1 MSSHTFKIPATVAM
15 LCVLA
20 ISPVWAEEPT
30 KAEAPAASDAAADL
44 PNPAL
49 LDPSRAAER
58 APDAFRVKLETTKGD
73 VLILVNRSWAPNG
86 ADRFYNL
93 VRIGYFTDVAFYR
106 AVSGF
111 MVQCGFHGDPD
122 VNAVWSRAT
131 IDDDEMA
138 QSNKRGM
145 VTFAQP
151 PMPNARTTQFFINT
165 TDNDYLKKHGKFAP
179 LGKVISGMDVV
190 TSFYT
195 GYGEGAPHGQ
205 GPSQSRI
212 AREGNE
218 YLKKDFPRLDYIKS
232 ATIVEIPE

>member
-1 MSSHTFKIPATVAM
+1 MKLLTPRFSAAIVM

-20 ISPVWAEEPT
+20 MSPVWAEEPP
-30 KAEAPAASDAAADL
+30 KAKETAASVAAADL
-44 PNPAL
+44 PNTAL
-49 LDPSRAAER
+49 LDPSKATER

-73 VLILVNRSWAPNG
+73 VLILVNRAWAPNG

-93 VRIGYFTDVAFYR
+93 VKIGYFTDVAFYR

-122 VNAVWSRAT
+122 VTAMWSRAT
-131 IDDDEMA
+131 IDDDEME

-151 PMPNARTTQFFINT
+151 GIPNARTTQFFINT
-165 TDNDYLKKHGKFAP
+165 TDNEYLKKHGKFAP
-179 LGKVISGMDVV
+179 FGKVLSGMDVV
-190 TSFYT
+190 ASFYT

-218 YLKKDFPRLDYIKS
+218 YLRKDFPKLDYIKA
-232 ATIVEIPE
+232 ATFVETPE